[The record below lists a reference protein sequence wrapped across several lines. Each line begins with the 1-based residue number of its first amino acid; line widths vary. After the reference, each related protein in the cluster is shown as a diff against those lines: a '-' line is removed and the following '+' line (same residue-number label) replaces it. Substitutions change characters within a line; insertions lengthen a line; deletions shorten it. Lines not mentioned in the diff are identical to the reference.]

1 MCAFSILVI
10 QSHDLIYL
18 SLYCKFLLILYEN
31 CPELSIDEIKINA
44 AGSVVK
50 SLVVWPNRHYIF
62 TAVQGNVLVWDL
74 VDLTHKG

>member
-1 MCAFSILVI
+1 LYSGSNKSFKVW
-10 QSHDLIYL
+10 DLEQNKQV
-18 SLYCKFLLILYEN
+18 S
-31 CPELSIDEIKINA
+31 ELKIDEIKINA